1 MSIRIESP
9 QDQTVFGQAEFNL
22 LFENFLNKLSS
33 DLIFLTLSFFVPV
46 VFYSILKKQFRGS
59 NKNLLF
65 AISLVLFFSPYLRS
79 SAVWVTNDNL
89 ALIMAEVLMVKVK
102 QLFEGKGYSEDQ
114 TLLFIQ
120 HALQELDEDKPT
132 IH

>member
-1 MSIRIESP
+1 MSLVTP
-9 QDQTVFGQAEFNL
+9 QQIFDSYINL
-22 LFENFLNKLSS
+22 LDKFIKDTVN
-33 DLIFLTLSFFVPV
+33 
-46 VFYSILKKQFRGS
+46 S
-59 NKNLLF
+59 NH
-65 AISLVLFFSPYLRS
+65 
-79 SAVWVTNDNL
+79 L

-102 QLFEGKGYSEDQ
+102 ELFDGKGYSEDQ

>member
-1 MSIRIESP
+1 MLKVK
-9 QDQTVFGQAEFNL
+9 DQVFNIKM
-22 LFENFLNKLSS
+22 LNKTLITPQQLFDSYI
-33 DLIFLTLSFFVPV
+33 DLLDKFV
-46 VFYSILKKQFRGS
+46 KDT
-59 NKNLLF
+59 
-65 AISLVLFFSPYLRS
+65 
-79 SAVWVTNDNL
+79 VTNDNL

-102 QLFEGKGYSEDQ
+102 ELFEGKGYSEDQ

>member
-1 MSIRIESP
+1 MPLITP
-9 QDQTVFGQAEFNL
+9 QQIFDSYIDLLDKFIKDTVT
-22 LFENFLNKLSS
+22 S
-33 DLIFLTLSFFVPV
+33 DH
-46 VFYSILKKQFRGS
+46 
-59 NKNLLF
+59 
-65 AISLVLFFSPYLRS
+65 
-79 SAVWVTNDNL
+79 L

-102 QLFEGKGYSEDQ
+102 EIFQGNGYSEDQ

>member
-1 MSIRIESP
+1 M
-9 QDQTVFGQAEFNL
+9 
-22 LFENFLNKLSS
+22 
-33 DLIFLTLSFFVPV
+33 
-46 VFYSILKKQFRGS
+46 
-59 NKNLLF
+59 
-65 AISLVLFFSPYLRS
+65 SLVTSQQIFDSYIDLLDKFIKDTVNS
-79 SAVWVTNDNL
+79 NHL

-102 QLFEGKGYSEDQ
+102 ELFEGKGYNEEQ